1 MKLIQI
7 ICALLVLAAVATATI
22 SHSDCSLDTKVLGSW
37 KQDSTTI
44 TQYSITIENHT
55 NKMIK
60 SIHIST
66 DKTLTLRDKSSIW
79 NMEKNS
85 NGDLTLPIG
94 QPTIAA
100 HSSHTFY
107 CILKG
112 TTRPNLHIKSISF

>member
-7 ICALLVLAAVATATI
+7 ICALLVLTAVVSASV
-22 SHSDCSLDTKVLGSW
+22 SHRDCSLDTKVLGTW
-37 KQDSTTI
+37 EQDGMTI
-44 TQYSITIENHT
+44 TQYAITIENHT

-60 SIHIST
+60 SIHIAT
-66 DKTLTLRDKSSIW
+66 DRTLTLRDKSSIW
-79 NMEKNS
+79 NIEKHA
-85 NGDLTLPIG
+85 NGDLTLPVG